1 MSGLTFRLN
10 TYPDERLDL
19 SPLIPSR
26 LASLPLTDILALVVG
41 TTKRQL
47 KVGDFFAV
55 SGQSGDTVTIQGGSE
70 HLDFVGAGLD
80 RGTLILDG
88 DAGAYAGR
96 KMTGGELHI
105 RGRAGVWLG
114 SGLSGGLIT
123 VKGSAGDQVGSM
135 CPGDKF
141 GMTGGI
147 VHVEG
152 SIGDRVGEKM
162 RRGTIIAPQDTVCL
176 DLRAIAGHGVRPAA
190 SLHGGNRRGHACLGL
205 REGRDRRGER
215 IHREC
220 RASSRS

>member
-105 RGRAGVWLG
+105 RGRAGAWLG

-147 VHVEG
+147 VHVAG
-152 SIGDRVGEKM
+152 SIGDRVGE
-162 RRGTIIAPQDTVCL
+162 RCAAARS
-176 DLRAIAGHGVRPAA
+176 LRAGPLAPMPVHVCSAAPSGLSRDLVLDQALCCDAGHLSA
-190 SLHGGNRRGHACLGL
+190 RR
-205 REGRDRRGER
+205 
-215 IHREC
+215 
-220 RASSRS
+220 SSRCCPHLPTVESMIS